1 LFSLRFVLNFSI
13 VLIFC
18 AFGIGIPLLITESL
32 NLLELEKQRETGSG
46 LGECV
51 FLWPTDK
58 QWRDV
63 YAAENGER
71 HLYI

>member
-1 LFSLRFVLNFSI
+1 MVLNFSI

-46 LGECV
+46 LGECD
-51 FLWPTDK
+51 FMANR
-58 QWRDV
+58 QAMERC
-63 YAAENGER
+63 YAAQNGER
-71 HLYI
+71 HFYI

>member
-1 LFSLRFVLNFSI
+1 LISLRFVLNFSI

-46 LGECV
+46 LGECD
-51 FLWPTDK
+51 FMANR
-58 QWRDV
+58 Q
-63 YAAENGER
+63 AMER
-71 HLYI
+71 CLCS